1 MKKKEGC
8 YYCEQNENFRSLLF
22 RICDLKASTVFLCRD
37 QTLPG
42 RCTIMFKDHNDESF
56 QIPKEEREEFVD
68 DMCALAETI
77 RELFGADKINY
88 GIYGDE
94 VTCACYRL
102 PQIPGEAWMGR
113 SLCAVSRG
121 ERQGDADG

>member
-77 RELFGADKINY
+77 RELFGADK
-88 GIYGDE
+88 E
-94 VTCACYRL
+94 KYRKFK
-102 PQIPGEAWMGR
+102 QASAGVGNR
-113 SLCAVSRG
+113 DKKRNVRKK
-121 ERQGDADG
+121 